1 MDLSRRDLIRAG
13 GVAAFAAFAT
23 SACSNKAASGV
34 GGGSSDGTTL
44 WYWGGGLSDKVV
56 ANAATQF
63 PDAKIKASVIGGDF
77 KQKLQTTLAGGRFI
91 PTITGVKGEDMP
103 YFRSVSDKFTDLGP
117 LGASA
122 LASSGLQ
129 WKWDQAKTEDGKQ
142 IGFPIDVGP
151 TAMFYRNDLF
161 AQAGLPSEPDAV
173 SAATTTWDAFFALGQ
188 ELHAKIPTA
197 FPISQLATLWDMVT
211 GQTSQRF
218 IDKSGKFVGDSDE
231 MRQAWETTVKA
242 QALGLNANASQ
253 SLNQALSSGAVAAEP
268 GAAWHAPGHLPGSPR
283 HLGQV
288 ARGEAAGQGH
298 QPRRL
303 VPHHPGRH
311 PGPGDRLQ
319 DHRVDPQPR
328 ERGPGLH
335 RRLDLPGGPRRLGAP
350 GAHRRRPPSS
360 AARRPS
366 TSSARPPRR
375 SRASTRRRPTPLWPR
390 PTRTQLSQIETSG
403 KDPEQAWKDAV
414 AAAKDVFARS
424 GGQS

>member
-1 MDLSRRDLIRAG
+1 MDLSRRALIRAG

-56 ANAATQF
+56 ASAATQF

-268 GAAWHAPGHLPGSPR
+268 GAAWHA
-283 HLGQV
+283 
-288 ARGEAAGQGH
+288 
-298 QPRRL
+298 
-303 VPHHPGRH
+303 
-311 PGPGDRLQ
+311 
-319 DHRVDPQPR
+319 
-328 ERGPGLH
+328 
-335 RRLDLPGGPRRLGAP
+335 LDISQGAP
-350 GAHRRRPPSS
+350 DTSGKWRVAKLPVKATNLGGSFLTIPAATQDPETAYKIIAWILSPENEAQGFTDASIFPADPAAWELPALTGGDPFFGGQKTIDIFGPAAKEVPSQYEAPAD
-360 AARRPS
+360 AAVAAPYKD
-366 TSSARPPRR
+366 
-375 SRASTRRRPTPLWPR
+375 
-390 PTRTQLSQIETSG
+390 QLSQVETSG